1 MLPGEQRALKDEA
14 TRLSKLRRQLA
25 VAAGGEGAQ
34 GRSVRGKRVAATPG
48 QAVGGAD
55 AAAARDAAGAAV
67 REVETGEEAEK
78 DLPLKGARG
87 GKRARG
93 GGRRR
98 DDSPPPPLLDSDDG
112 TGTGAETGAAAAL
125 APPAPAV
132 GDKVQARRRPAVASS
147 GAVKGTPLPPI
158 VPDAP
163 GRSVD
168 RVAVGDVAPA
178 IDPGPPASSGGS
190 CPLME
195 GVHFYALDSKQEDVL
210 WQVWKMWVVPR
221 GCFAKGEDLL
231 YMVYVT

>member
-25 VAAGGEGAQ
+25 VAAGGEGAI
-34 GRSVRGKRVAATPG
+34 GRSGRGKRVAVAPG
-48 QAVGGAD
+48 QEVGGAD
-55 AAAARDAAGAAV
+55 AAAARGAAGAAV

-98 DDSPPPPLLDSDDG
+98 DDSPPPTLLDSDDG
-112 TGTGAETGAAAAL
+112 TGTGTGAGTGAAAAL
-125 APPAPAV
+125 APPAPAI
-132 GDKVQARRRPAVASS
+132 GDKDQARRRPAVASS
-147 GAVKGTPLPPI
+147 GAVKGTPLPPK
-158 VPDAP
+158 VPGAP

-168 RVAVGDVAPA
+168 RVAAGDVAPT
-178 IDPGPPASSGGS
+178 IDPGPPASSGSS

-210 WQVWKMWVVPR
+210 WQVWKMWMVA
-221 GCFAKGEDLL
+221 GMEDVDGGR
-231 YMVYVT
+231 YGRCG